1 MKRPPDKYRTV
12 KCSLKDIAKDDL
24 NITKLFDACFRTHK
38 LIIHTYQFLRL
49 WILNKYHI
57 KQDIPVIT
65 EDTFKMCFKALLKE
79 SQGPDIL
86 ANKNSD
92 SHSSDLKIK
101 KKCGPKPKGNNL
113 KLYNEFLKFYD
124 DEYKQL
130 GYDNKLDGT
139 NLSQI
144 LGYMSIDMNT
154 NVENNIKMHFVKYVK
169 RFVNS
174 CFKKQNNEL
183 IDKYEKGKKTELRKT
198 LNKELYEIKEDL
210 LNNTLKC
217 NKKYHY
223 WINKHRHNIFPKEF
237 KDSYEFDIDN
247 NPQKYIKGMI
257 YMCLEIE
264 KEGTKAFQ
272 FFPLRTDIIMKY
284 CPIDTKSLIEL
295 FVEKNKNDYLTDIEH
310 TKHDLWDK
318 YFRLN
323 KKVFRQKDYVF
334 DHRISTDCFSVSI
347 QLIHKDYVV
356 KEQEKKTNMKNKKK
370 EMNEK
375 CKDMND
381 DEKKKFKDEL
391 EQKKKAE
398 QEKFKLEN
406 KKKRDLE
413 KDKFKKLPKEEQKKI
428 KDDQK
433 KERLEKQTTQ
443 IEYPYL
449 EELTDKQYE
458 DLKKQKWAVI
468 DEGMS
473 HIIHAKDKDGN
484 TFIYRC
490 RQHLNRNKRLKYQQI
505 IKNHKDKLKITI
517 EENKLSD
524 YNSKSCNLDK
534 FKEFVKKKN
543 ELNVVLLEKYKDNK
557 FRQYKWY
564 SYIQK
569 KRAEDR
575 LVNDIKEKY
584 DENTVLIIG
593 DWDAKS
599 SNGIKKI
606 SVPNKG
612 LKRKL
617 AKHFKIYMIDEFRTS
632 CLHYKTENR
641 CENMYVNDKK
651 GVSRKLHSVLTF
663 KAKNNRLGCINRD
676 ENATNNMI
684 KIVKSYLKD
693 KTRPLRYT
701 RGDEIK

>member
-12 KCSLKDIAKDDL
+12 KCSIEKIVKSDL
-24 NITKLFDACFRTHK
+24 DMTKLFDACFRTHK
-38 LIIHTYQFLRL
+38 LVIHTYQFLRL
-49 WILNKYHI
+49 WILNKYHN
-57 KQDIPVIT
+57 KQVIPKIID
-65 EDTFKMCFKALLKE
+65 DTFKMCFKALLKE
-79 SQGPDIL
+79 SQGP
-86 ANKNSD
+86 
-92 SHSSDLKIK
+92 
-101 KKCGPKPKGNNL
+101 KPKGDNL

-130 GYDNKLDGT
+130 GYDVKLDGT

-144 LGYMSIDMNT
+144 LGYMSIDMIT

-174 CFKKQNNEL
+174 CFKKQNNKL
-183 IDKYEKGKKTELRKT
+183 IDDCEKGKKTELRKI

-210 LNNTLKC
+210 LNNSLKC
-217 NKKYHY
+217 NKKYHE

-264 KEGTKAFQ
+264 REDTKAFQ

-284 CPIDTKSLIEL
+284 CPIDTKSLVEL

-318 YFRLN
+318 YFKLD
-323 KKVFRQKDYVF
+323 KKVFKQKDYIF

-347 QLIHKDYVV
+347 QLIHKNYVV

-370 EMNEK
+370 EMKEK
-375 CKDMND
+375 CKDMD
-381 DEKKKFKDEL
+381 EDEKKKFKDEL

-398 QEKFKLEN
+398 QEKIKLEN

-413 KDKFKKLPKEEQKKI
+413 RNKFKKLPKEEQKKI
-428 KDDQK
+428 KDEQK
-433 KERLEKQTTQ
+433 KERMEKQTTQ

-449 EELTDKQYE
+449 EELTDKQY
-458 DLKKQKWAVI
+458 DALKTQNWAVF
-468 DEGMS
+468 DEGMKNVMYG
-473 HIIHAKDKDGN
+473 KDKDGN

-505 IKNHKDKLKITI
+505 IKNHKDKLEITT

-524 YNSKSCNLDK
+524 YNSKSCNLNK
-534 FKEFVKKKN
+534 FKEFIKKKN
-543 ELNVVLLEKYKDNK
+543 ELNEILLEKYKDDK

-584 DENTVLIIG
+584 DKDTVLIFG

-599 SNGIKKI
+599 SNGIKRI

-617 AKHFKIYMIDEFRTS
+617 SEHFTIYMIDEFRTS

-663 KAKNNRLGCINRD
+663 KAENNRLGCINRD

-701 RGDEIK
+701 RGYEIK

>member
-1 MKRPPDKYRTV
+1 MKRQPDKYRTV

-24 NITKLFDACFRTHK
+24 DMTKMFDACFRTHK
-38 LIIHTYQFLRL
+38 LVIHTYQFLRL
-49 WILNKYHI
+49 WILNKYHN
-57 KQDIPVIT
+57 KLDIPLIT

-79 SQGPDIL
+79 SQGP
-86 ANKNSD
+86 
-92 SHSSDLKIK
+92 
-101 KKCGPKPKGNNL
+101 KPKRDNL

-130 GYDNKLDGT
+130 GYDIKLDGT

-144 LGYMSIDMNT
+144 LGYMSIDMIT

-174 CFKKQNNEL
+174 CFKKQNNKL
-183 IDKYEKGKKTELRKT
+183 IDECEKGKKTELRKI

-210 LNNTLKC
+210 LNNSLKC
-217 NKKYHY
+217 NKKYHE
-223 WINKHRHNIFPKEF
+223 WINKHRNNIFPKEY
-237 KDSYEFDIDN
+237 KHSYEFDIEN

-295 FVEKNKNDYLTDIEH
+295 FVEKDKNNYLTDIEH

-318 YFRLN
+318 YFKLD
-323 KKVFRQKDYVF
+323 KKVFKQKDYIF

-370 EMNEK
+370 EMKEK
-375 CKDMND
+375 CKDMDD

-391 EQKKKAE
+391 QRKKKTE
-398 QEKFKLEN
+398 QEKIKLEN
-406 KKKRDLE
+406 KKKRNLE

-428 KDDQK
+428 KDAQK
-433 KERLEKQTTQ
+433 KERIEKQTTQ

-449 EELTDKQYE
+449 EELTDKQY
-458 DLKKQKWAVI
+458 DALKTQNWAVF
-468 DEGMS
+468 DEGMKNV
-473 HIIHAKDKDGN
+473 IYGKDKNGN
-484 TFIYRC
+484 KFIYRC
-490 RQHLNRNKRLKYQQI
+490 RQHLNRNKRLKYQRI
-505 IKNHKDKLKITI
+505 IKNHKDKLEITT

-524 YNSKSCNLDK
+524 YNSKSCNLNK
-534 FKEFVKKKN
+534 FKEFIKKKN
-543 ELNVVLLEKYKDNK
+543 ELNEILLEKYKDDK

-584 DENTVLIIG
+584 DKDTILIIG
-593 DWDAKS
+593 DWSK
-599 SNGIKKI
+599 GETKIKRI

-617 AKHFKIYMIDEFRTS
+617 SEHFTIYMIDEFRTS

-663 KAKNNRLGCINRD
+663 KAENNRLGCINRD

-701 RGDEIK
+701 RGYEIK

>member
-1 MKRPPDKYRTV
+1 
-12 KCSLKDIAKDDL
+12 
-24 NITKLFDACFRTHK
+24 
-38 LIIHTYQFLRL
+38 
-49 WILNKYHI
+49 
-57 KQDIPVIT
+57 
-65 EDTFKMCFKALLKE
+65 MCFKALLKE
-79 SQGPDIL
+79 SQGP
-86 ANKNSD
+86 
-92 SHSSDLKIK
+92 
-101 KKCGPKPKGNNL
+101 KPKGDNL
-113 KLYNEFLKFYD
+113 KLYNEFLQFYD
-124 DEYKQL
+124 DEYKKL
-130 GYDNKLDGT
+130 GYNDKLDGT

-144 LGYMSIDMNT
+144 LGYMSIDMIT
-154 NVENNIKMHFVKYVK
+154 NVENNIKMHFIKYVK

-183 IDKYEKGKKTELRKT
+183 VDKCDKGKKTELRKI

-217 NKKYHY
+217 DKKYY
-223 WINKHRHNIFPKEF
+223 DWINKHRNNIFPKEF
-237 KDSYEFDIDN
+237 KDSYTFDIEN

-272 FFPLRTDIIMKY
+272 FFPLRTDIIQKY
-284 CPIDTKSLIEL
+284 IPLDTKSLIEL

-318 YFRLN
+318 YFKLD
-323 KKVFRQKDYVF
+323 KKVFKQKDYVF
-334 DHRISTDCFSVSI
+334 DYRISTDYFSVSI
-347 QLIHKDYVV
+347 QLIHKNYVA
-356 KEQEKKTNMKNKKK
+356 KEQEKKTNMKKKK
-370 EMNEK
+370 REMKEK
-375 CKDMND
+375 CKDMD
-381 DEKKKFKDEL
+381 DNEKKKYKEKI
-391 EQKKKAE
+391 EKQKKE
-398 QEKFKLEN
+398 ENEKIKLAN
-406 KKKRDLE
+406 KKKRDEE
-413 KDKFKKLPKEEQKKI
+413 KAKFKKLPKEEQKKI
-428 KDDQK
+428 MDEQK
-433 KERLEKQTTQ
+433 KVRLEKQTTQ

-458 DLKKQKWAVI
+458 NLKTQNWVVI
-468 DEGMS
+468 DEGFN
-473 HIIHAKDKDGN
+473 HIIHAKDKNGN
-484 TFIYRC
+484 KFIYRC
-490 RQHLNRNKRLKYQQI
+490 RQHLNRNKRLKYQRI
-505 IKNHKDKLKITI
+505 IKNYKDKKGITK

-524 YNSKSCNLDK
+524 YNSKSCNYDK
-534 FKEFVKKKN
+534 FKEFIKKKN
-543 ELNVVLLEKYKDNK
+543 ELNEILLEKYKDEK

-593 DWDAKS
+593 DWSKS
-599 SNGIKKI
+599 ESSTIKKI

-617 AKHFKIYMIDEFRTS
+617 SEHFTIYMIDEFRTS
-632 CLHYKTENR
+632 CLHHKTENR

-651 GVSRKLHSVLTF
+651 EVSRKLHSVLTF
-663 KAKNNRLGCINRD
+663 KAENNRLGCINRD

-701 RGDEIK
+701 RGYEIK